1 MRLRDSS
8 SDVCS
13 TDLPGQ
19 KIPMLPDELIQAF
32 ALDAGQSRPA
42 LSLYVQADLESGEIL
57 STETRLERIRVRD
70 NLRHNNLDDLVTEEA
85 LDNPDADLPYGEWLR
100 PLWRFAGLLAAQR
113 EHVPGTPENNNR
125 VDYSFHPAGSHED
138 PDPRAPPVPP
148 R

>member
-57 STETRLERIRVRD
+57 STETRLERIRVRE

-85 LDNPDADLPYGEWLR
+85 LDNPRSEEHTSELQSLMRISYAVLCLKKKNKKTR
-100 PLWRFAGLLAAQR
+100 P
-113 EHVPGTPENNNR
+113 
-125 VDYSFHPAGSHED
+125 
-138 PDPRAPPVPP
+138 
-148 R
+148 